1 MNPLI
6 GDLMKSKLTGELY
19 RVKRI
24 KMQTVLLEGKNIPD
38 KAWLGDKE
46 SLELFYEKAENQEG

>member
-1 MNPLI
+1 
-6 GDLMKSKLTGELY
+6 
-19 RVKRI
+19 
-24 KMQTVLLEGKNIPD
+24 MQTVLLEGKNIPD